1 MKTHK
6 SAFATMHSPASL
18 ALTGLSE
25 LGLLQFCRQKFRLGV
40 IGAMLAWALNSQ
52 GAEYAGWAVGMPSA
66 AGLPTILRSIDS
78 GASWT
83 RQATNGQVV
92 TMPMYGVT
100 AVDPQTA
107 WVVGES
113 DGYATIYHTTN
124 GGLIWNR
131 MGSAAQV
138 PNVGLQKVAT
148 FGDNRIWAVGIG
160 AILHSR
166 DGGATWTNQ
175 VPAGYA
181 TNQFQGIASPDGVN
195 VWVTGNSVG
204 GYATI
209 LRSTNGG
216 TSWIRQSGSTNDVQL
231 LQRILDIS
239 AVNSNNAWAIGAD
252 NPGANGWYVLSTTNG
267 GVTWTQQSHGN
278 YDGNGIHAV
287 DASTIWAVTDNNT
300 TWSTNGGATW
310 NVTSSQPYTMG
321 ISAVDAQQ
329 AWAVSAQMTGGIGAI
344 QWTTNGGVTWASQ
357 TQVDGESIPA
367 LFTVSFASTPIGWP
381 LLSVTQ
387 TSPLQATLSW
397 PTNTAGFVLETTL
410 VLPASTW
417 MTVTNLPVIGSNSLF
432 NVVLATTNAQQ
443 FFRLHLPKNE

>member
-1 MKTHK
+1 
-6 SAFATMHSPASL
+6 
-18 ALTGLSE
+18 
-25 LGLLQFCRQKFRLGV
+25 
-40 IGAMLAWALNSQ
+40 MLAYALNSQ
-52 GAEYAGWAVGMPSA
+52 SAEYAGWTVGVPSA
-66 AGLPTILRSIDS
+66 RGLPTILRSTNS

-83 RQATNGQVV
+83 RQGTDGQVAAV
-92 TMPMYGVT
+92 PMYGVT

-113 DGYATIYHTTN
+113 DGYATIYHTTD
-124 GGLIWNR
+124 GGLTWNR

-148 FGDNRIWAVGIG
+148 FGDNNIWAVGIG
-160 AILHSR
+160 VILHSR

-175 VPAGYA
+175 IPADYA

-195 VWVTGNSVG
+195 VWATGNSVG

-239 AVNSNNAWAIGAD
+239 ALNSNTAWAIGAD
-252 NPGANGWYVLSTTNG
+252 NTAVNWYVLNTTNG
-267 GVTWTQQSHGN
+267 GVTWTQQSQGN

-287 DASTIWAVTDNNT
+287 DASTIWAVSDNNT

-310 NVTSSQPYTMG
+310 TVTNSQPYTMG
-321 ISAVDAQQ
+321 ISAVDALQ
-329 AWAVSAQMTGGIGAI
+329 AWAVSAALYGGIGAI
-344 QWTTNGGVTWASQ
+344 QWTTNGGVTWLTQ
-357 TQVDGESIPA
+357 TQLDGENMPA

-387 TSPLQATLSW
+387 SLPLQATLSW
-397 PTNTAGFVLETTL
+397 PMNTAGFVLETTL
-410 VLPASTW
+410 ALPASTW
-417 MTVTNLPVIGSNSLF
+417 MTVTNVPVIGNNSLF
-432 NVVLATTNAQQ
+432 NVVVATTNAQQ
-443 FFRLHLPKNE
+443 FFRLHIPMNE